1 MSLFK
6 EFAWQETAVPT
17 EFKSYRDITPEGREV
32 WVGGDPRGCEQ
43 FNHLQG
49 DNTFGYK
56 GTCGLVSCEDILN
69 QFGQRVTEDEIVAYA
84 RKNDLCEHSRWLE
97 LTAPDMCGGTTP
109 EWQAQILRDYG
120 VPARVEY
127 HGSLAQLA
135 DDVAQN
141 RGVIIEAN
149 AGVLWDEPNAYD
161 DGAANH
167 AVVVTGVARDVDTQA
182 IVGFYINDS
191 APPASGRLVSVETLQ
206 EAWLQARG
214 PYGGGCCVVTET
226 GRPA

>member
-6 EFAWQETAVPT
+6 EFAWQETPAPA
-17 EFKSYRDITPEGREV
+17 ELNYYRDLTPEGREV
-32 WVGGDPRGCEQ
+32 WVEGDPRECEQ

-69 QFGQRVTEDEIVAYA
+69 QFEQQVTEDDIVAYA

-97 LTAPDMCGGTTP
+97 LLAPEECGGTTP

-120 VPARVEY
+120 VAAQVDY
-127 HGSLAQLA
+127 GCSLARLA
-135 DDVAQN
+135 DYAAQN

-149 AGVLWDEPNAYD
+149 AGILWNEPNAYD

-167 AVVVTGVARDVDTQA
+167 AVVVTGVARDSNTRA

-206 EAWLQARG
+206 AAWLEARG
-214 PYGGGCCVVTET
+214 PYGGGCCVVTDA